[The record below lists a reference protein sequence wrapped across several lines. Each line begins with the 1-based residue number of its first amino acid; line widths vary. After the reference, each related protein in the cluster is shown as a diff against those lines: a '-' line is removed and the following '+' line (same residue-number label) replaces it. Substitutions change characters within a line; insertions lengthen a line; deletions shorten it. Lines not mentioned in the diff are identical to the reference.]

1 MIDLAIQ
8 QHFHAVDN
16 AMASGKHAVD
26 GISRMIPKRQPNG
39 TALRIPF
46 SSAPSFKFVILLG
59 GTAEQ
64 TDLLL
69 IKQLIDQQKSISLV
83 RFALF
88 LIEHQRKLV
97 ESV

>member
-1 MIDLAIQ
+1 
-8 QHFHAVDN
+8 
-16 AMASGKHAVD
+16 
-26 GISRMIPKRQPNG
+26 
-39 TALRIPF
+39 
-46 SSAPSFKFVILLG
+46 VILLG

-83 RFALF
+83 HFALF